1 LFTQGE
7 VGCLDTRSAA
17 SFKKVSHRI
26 RKKSRNQRE
35 IMPALLEPE
44 AVQTL
49 LPEVPDWKLEE
60 NAIIRTFEF
69 ASFPLAIDFVNKVAE
84 EAEKANHHPD
94 IDIRWRNVRL
104 ALSTHSVGGL
114 TSADFTLARKLDQLY
129 AQFKG

>member
-1 LFTQGE
+1 

-17 SFKKVSHRI
+17 SFKKVSQRI
-26 RKKSRNQRE
+26 GKKAGAKE
-35 IMPALLEPE
+35 KIMPALLEPE

-49 LPEVPDWKLEE
+49 LQEVPEWKLEA
-60 NAIIRTFEF
+60 NAITRVFEF
-69 ASFPLAIDFVNKVAE
+69 SSFPEAIAFVNKVAE

-94 IDIRWRNVRL
+94 IDIRWRTVRL